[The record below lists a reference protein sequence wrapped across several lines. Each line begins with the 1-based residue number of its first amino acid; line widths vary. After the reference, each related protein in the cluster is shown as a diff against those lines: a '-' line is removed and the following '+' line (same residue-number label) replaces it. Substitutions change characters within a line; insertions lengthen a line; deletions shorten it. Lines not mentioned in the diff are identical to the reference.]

1 MKPPLS
7 KTLRDPILLVL
18 LRIGAQVGDGEKSDE
33 AGNRSLATNF
43 CYDRSGDRRDNPITI
58 RSVCGDRIEKKKKST
73 AAIVLA

>member
-1 MKPPLS
+1 M
-7 KTLRDPILLVL
+7 
-18 LRIGAQVGDGEKSDE
+18 GDGEKSDE